1 MNILFDRDGSVGYI
15 TLNRPEKR
23 NALNSEM
30 LIQLREVLSDVSRDD
45 SIKVVILRGSEGNFC
60 SGHDLSELLKEPMD
74 VKRHFELCGAVM
86 HAIRGLPQP
95 VIAEVE
101 GYAVAGGCQL
111 VAVCDLAIA
120 SEDAKF
126 GLPGIKLGVFCFT
139 PAVFVSRNI
148 SVKRAFELA
157 ITGELIDAK
166 TALDWG
172 LINRVV
178 PKDELEEATKELAG
192 KIARFSF
199 EAVSAGKRFF
209 YSQLEMNEFGALA
222 YGINTIALHSVS
234 KSAREGIK
242 AFFEKRR

>member
-1 MNILFDRDGSVGYI
+1 MNVTFDRDGSIGYV
-15 TLNRPEKR
+15 TFNRPEKR

-30 LIQLREVLSDVSRDD
+30 LAQLNKILSDVSKDE
-45 SIKVVILRGSEGNFC
+45 SIKVVILRGSGGNFC
-60 SGHDLSELLKEPMD
+60 SGHDLSELLKDPME

-86 HAIRGLPQP
+86 HFIRGLPQP

-111 VAVCDLAIA
+111 VAVCDLAVA

-139 PAVFVSRNI
+139 PVVFVSRNV

-157 ITGELIDAK
+157 ITGEMIDAK

-172 LINRVV
+172 LVNRVV
-178 PKDELEEATKELAG
+178 PKDRLEKSTKELAE

-199 EAVSAGKRFF
+199 ESISSGKRFF
-209 YSQLEMNEFGALA
+209 YNQLEMNEFNALA
-222 YGINTIALHSVS
+222 YGINTISLHSAS
-234 KSAREGIK
+234 KSAREKIRS
-242 AFFEKRR
+242 FLEKR